1 MNKDEIQ
8 KQIDELKASMNN
20 KSTGKKQPV
29 AKGRLDVALWQ
40 NHSEKA
46 GVYYVVDIGGVLKIP
61 LFISKKEGGTNGK
74 NFKGFPN

>member
-40 NHSEKA
+40 NHSEKVDG
-46 GVYYVVDIGGVLKIP
+46 GVYYVVDIGGVIKIP
-61 LFISKKEGGTNGK
+61 IFVSKKEGLSLIHI
-74 NFKGFPN
+74 